1 MDQRAGSRFFQRVR
15 PFPASI
21 PYNDSLSKPSF
32 FALIFLEDPMP
43 VSTRMKGKVV
53 TVGRHIMEQE
63 RRFPEA
69 TGEFSNLLSEILLA
83 AKLIHR
89 EVTKAGL
96 LDLLGKTGETNVQG
110 EEVMKLDEFAN
121 RTIFQALD
129 HTGHLC
135 VMASEENDDVL
146 RIPEKYPCGKY
157 VLNFDPLDGSSNID
171 ANVSVGTIFSI
182 HRRVTPGDGEG
193 TASDCMQK
201 GTEQVCAGY
210 LIYGSSTMMV
220 YTTGQ
225 GVHGFTYDPGVGEF
239 LMSHEDIRIP
249 TRGKIYSVNEGYA
262 HLWDEGTKRYIE
274 NLKTGDGP
282 GRPYRA
288 RYIGSLV
295 ADAHRTLL
303 YGGIFLYPADK
314 KNPKGKLRLLYE
326 GSPMAFIMEQ
336 AGGMAVDGKQR
347 ILDIEPSDLH
357 QRTPLILG
365 SREDVEEYLR
375 FVKGE
380 A

>member
-1 MDQRAGSRFFQRVR
+1 MA
-15 PFPASI
+15 
-21 PYNDSLSKPSF
+21 
-32 FALIFLEDPMP
+32 
-43 VSTRMKGKVV
+43 VSEKMKGKVV

-63 RRFPEA
+63 RRYPEA
-69 TGEFSNLLSEILLA
+69 GGEFSNLLSDIILA

-89 EVTKAGL
+89 ETSKAGL
-96 LDLLGKTGETNVQG
+96 LDILGKTGETNVQG

-121 RTIFQALD
+121 KIIFEAMD

-135 VMASEENDDVL
+135 VMASEENEDVL
-146 RIPEKYPCGKY
+146 TIPEKHPIGKY

-182 HRRVTPGDGEG
+182 HRRVTPGDGPG
-193 TASDCMQK
+193 TAEDCMQP
-201 GTEQVCAGY
+201 GHAQIGAGY
-210 LIYGSSTMMV
+210 LIYGSSTMLV

-249 TRGKIYSVNEGYA
+249 KRGKIYSVNEGNSG
-262 HLWDEGTKRYIE
+262 LWDEPTRSYIQH
-274 NLKTGDGP
+274 LKSH
-282 GRPYRA
+282 PYKS

-303 YGGIFLYPADK
+303 YGGIFLYPADEK
-314 KNPKGKLRLLYE
+314 SPQGKLRLLYE
-326 GSPMAFIMEQ
+326 AAPMAFILEQ
-336 AGGMAVDGKQR
+336 AGGMAVDGAQR
-347 ILDIEPSDLH
+347 IMDLEPTELH

-365 SREDVEEYLR
+365 SEEDVKEYLS
-375 FVKGE
+375 FKQGE
-380 A
+380 R